1 MKKGGVINAELGACL
16 ARLRHTDTFCV
27 ADSGLP
33 VPPNVPC
40 IDLALAYG
48 IPRFEE
54 VLRVV
59 LAEVVVEHGWIASE
73 IASANADCEHLI
85 DGLLPRLTRISHEE
99 LKQIVGKTAFV
110 VRTGEAKPYAN
121 VVLRAGVAFA

>member
-1 MKKGGVINAELGACL
+1 MKKGGIINAELGARL
-16 ARLRHTDTFCV
+16 ARLRHTDTFCIS
-27 ADSGLP
+27 DSGLP
-33 VPPNVPC
+33 VPADVPC
-40 IDLALAYG
+40 IDLAFTYG

-73 IASANADCEHLI
+73 IASANADCEHLL
-85 DGLLPRLTRISHEE
+85 DELLPRLKRISHEE
-99 LKQIVGKTAFV
+99 LKQIVGKTTFV